1 MRLKIFEKDGRG
13 KTYTSSLN
21 GRWSEREFE
30 TPYTQVRNQNITDEV
45 DIKIFTRS
53 FNMIYDQV

>member
-1 MRLKIFEKDGRG
+1 M
-13 KTYTSSLN
+13 N

-45 DIKIFTRS
+45 DIKIFTRN